1 MKHNN
6 KLEFT
11 ICILQM
17 RINRRKIMRILHA
30 GLAEEFEFR
39 RNLPDQINSEVQY
52 LNTCLIR
59 QMKIPERHTAKMR
72 RIMNTANKMRRNINT
87 ANKCDDYR

>member
-17 RINRRKIMRILHA
+17 RMNRRNIMRILHA

-39 RNLPDQINSEVQY
+39 SNLPDQIKSEVKY
-52 LNTCLIR
+52 LITCLIR
-59 QMKIPERHTAKMR
+59 QMKIPERHTAKNA
-72 RIMNTANKMRRNINT
+72 MNTAKMRRNMYT
-87 ANKCDDYR
+87 ANKCDEYR